1 MMAKPVTQPKGSH
14 PLGEIESSYS
24 VEVIAELAG
33 VDTRTVLHYHEIG
46 VISPVS
52 DDMEFDEKG
61 LRHLCRLEQL
71 RESHNLSD
79 GGLKLIAELLEEI
92 ELLREERRRILR

>member
-1 MMAKPVTQPKGSH
+1 MTAPASQPEGSH
-14 PLGEIESSYS
+14 PIGEIESSYS
-24 VEVIAELAG
+24 VEVIAEMAG

-46 VISPVS
+46 VIAPVS
-52 DDMEFDEKG
+52 DAMEFDEIG

-71 RESHNLSD
+71 RQSHGLSD
-79 GGLKLIAELLEEI
+79 SGLKLIAELLAEI